1 VFILNAVTAIVCC
14 VCGVQAM
21 SAEANSDRLSELS
34 KKLDLIMKRLDALEV
49 LILENPEYSS
59 LAPSL
64 RVLRAGV
71 GLYDEPLKVLAR
83 FRTAEQYVK
92 RKPIAQDDIS
102 RCIVQ
107 ALAMRGRLNTSA
119 ITRQVASMR
128 GKASRR
134 IIRERLKRL
143 EKDGVVRRVE
153 GFGNAYELVDTSSDH

>member
-1 VFILNAVTAIVCC
+1 
-14 VCGVQAM
+14 M

-34 KKLDLIMKRLDALEV
+34 KKLDLIMKRLDALEA

-71 GLYDEPLKVLAR
+71 GLYDEPLKVMAR
-83 FRTAEQYVK
+83 FRIAEQYVK

-143 EKDGVVRRVE
+143 EKDGVVRKVE
-153 GFGNAYELVDTSSDH
+153 GFGNAYELINTSSDQ

>member
-1 VFILNAVTAIVCC
+1 
-14 VCGVQAM
+14 M
-21 SAEANSDRLSELS
+21 SAEGDSDRLGEVS
-34 KKLDLIMKRLDALEV
+34 KKLDLIMKRLDALEA

-64 RVLRAGV
+64 RMVRAGV
-71 GLYDEPLKVLAR
+71 GLYDEPLKVMAR
-83 FRTAEQYVK
+83 FRTAQQYVK

-107 ALAMRGRLNTSA
+107 ALAMRGRLNTST

-134 IIRERLKRL
+134 IVRERLKRL
-143 EKDGVVRRVE
+143 ENDGVVRKVE
-153 GFGNAYELVDTSSDH
+153 GFGNAYELVETSGDQ

>member
-1 VFILNAVTAIVCC
+1 
-14 VCGVQAM
+14 M
-21 SAEANSDRLSELS
+21 SAEGSSDRLGELS
-34 KKLDLIMKRLDALEV
+34 KKLDLIMKRLDALEA

-64 RVLRAGV
+64 RMIRAGV
-71 GLYDEPLKVLAR
+71 GLYDEPLKVMAR
-83 FRTAEQYVK
+83 FRTAQQYVK

-134 IIRERLKRL
+134 IIRERLKGL
-143 EKDGVVRRVE
+143 EKDGVVRKVE
-153 GFGNAYELVDTSSDH
+153 GFGNTYELVETSSDQ

>member
-1 VFILNAVTAIVCC
+1 
-14 VCGVQAM
+14 M
-21 SAEANSDRLSELS
+21 SAEGNSDRLGELS
-34 KKLDLIMKRLDALEV
+34 KKLDLIMKRLDALEA
-49 LILENPEYSS
+49 LIIENPEYSS

-64 RVLRAGV
+64 RMIRAGV
-71 GLYDEPLKVLAR
+71 GLYDEPLKVMAR
-83 FRTAEQYVK
+83 FRTAQQYVK

-143 EKDGVVRRVE
+143 EKDGVVRKVE
-153 GFGNAYELVDTSSDH
+153 GFGNAYELVETSSDQ